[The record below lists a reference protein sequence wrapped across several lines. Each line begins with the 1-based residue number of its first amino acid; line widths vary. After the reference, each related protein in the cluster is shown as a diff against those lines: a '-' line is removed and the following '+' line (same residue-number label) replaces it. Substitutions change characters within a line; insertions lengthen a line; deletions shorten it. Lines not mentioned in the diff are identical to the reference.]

1 MKINITNNGSKQV
14 YYELQYEVE
23 KLENNK
29 WIKVNFK
36 EEPMF
41 IEVAYILEPGKT
53 DSQIVSLS
61 NLGKLEAG
69 KYRVV
74 KSNGAW
80 TAEYEIK

>member
-1 MKINITNNGSKQV
+1 
-14 YYELQYEVE
+14 
-23 KLENNK
+23 
-29 WIKVNFK
+29 VNFK